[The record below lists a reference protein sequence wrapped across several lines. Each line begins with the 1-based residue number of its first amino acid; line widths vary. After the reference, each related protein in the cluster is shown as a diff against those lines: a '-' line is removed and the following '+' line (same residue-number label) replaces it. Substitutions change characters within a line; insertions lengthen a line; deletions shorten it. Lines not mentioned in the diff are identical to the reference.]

1 MLVMGL
7 SGGGDPTYENRNFLF
22 PHGERHDSAAVLVDD
37 GRVVAGIEEERLNRI
52 KHTNKGAVSA
62 IKLCLNAYG
71 ARLNDLDRLIIGG
84 DENFLAKMGR
94 YRDFRR
100 IHEAPISDPRGL
112 LHELLQREMGDDILD
127 SKIHFVHHH
136 LAHAISAYAQSG
148 YADGLIFTMDGGGDD
163 CTGMV
168 IDASGASL
176 QLLRKIMRPKSLGV
190 FYLSAIRFLGYDL
203 FDEYKVMGLAPY
215 GDPSTYRDLFSSFY
229 ELLPDGDYVLKADF
243 PDDLMAAGLPRKGN
257 DSLTQAHKDLAAALQ
272 EALERIVFHVVEHFQ
287 KATGKQRLCL
297 AGGVAHNCTLNGKL
311 LYSGMFKEI
320 FVQPAS
326 HDAGLA
332 IGAALHPFLADSA
345 SPAVPLPAI
354 DNVFWGSGIDDAE
367 PLGRLLTSW
376 GDFLEF
382 QRVENISRH
391 CAELLAAGNVIGWV
405 QGRSEFGPRALGNR
419 SILADPRPAEN
430 KDIINAMVK
439 KREAYRPFAP
449 AILIEYASEYFDLPK
464 SSARFDFM
472 TFVVKVREDK
482 RDVLK
487 ATTHVD
493 GTARIQSVSRHSSPK
508 FWELINAFRELT
520 GIPVLLNTSF
530 NNNAEPIVDS
540 AEDAIVCFLTTNLH
554 YLVIGD
560 YLISKRDL
568 DKQACLKLAPSL
580 PHYSR
585 LSHTKRFISS
595 DRMVDLFEITST
607 FSGRYNVP
615 ISARLF
621 NILLLADGSRSVSDM
636 LGGDRTADEA
646 NRLAE
651 ELFDLWGR
659 RAVKLS
665 HKRLKGE
672 K

>member
-1 MLVMGL
+1 MGL
-7 SGGGDPTYENRNFLF
+7 SGGGDLTYENRDFLF
-22 PHGERHDSAAVLVDD
+22 PHGERHDSAAVLVDN

-62 IKLCLNAYG
+62 IKFCLNAHG
-71 ARLNDLDRLIIGG
+71 ARLNDLDQLIIGG
-84 DENFLAKMGR
+84 DESFLAKMGR

-100 IHEAPISDPRGL
+100 IHEAPISNPRGL
-112 LHELLQREMGDDILD
+112 LHELLQQEMDDDILD

-148 YADGLIFTMDGGGDD
+148 YADSLIFTMDGGGDD

-168 IDASGASL
+168 IDAAGASL

-190 FYLSAIRFLGYDL
+190 FYVNAIRFLGYDL

-215 GDPSTYRDLFSSFY
+215 GDPSTYRDLFASFY

-243 PDDLMAAGLPRKGN
+243 PDDLMAVGLPRKEK

-272 EALERIVFHVVEHFQ
+272 EALERIVFHLVEHFQ
-287 KATGKQRLCL
+287 KTTGKQRLCL

-332 IGAALHPFLADSA
+332 IGAALQPFLAESA
-345 SPAVPLPAI
+345 SPAVALSAI
-354 DNVFWGSGIDDAE
+354 DNVFWGSDIDDTE
-367 PLGRLLTSW
+367 NLRGLLTSW
-376 GDFLEF
+376 NDFLEF
-382 QRVENISRH
+382 HRVENISQH
-391 CAELLAAGNVIGWV
+391 CAELLAAGSVIGWM

-449 AILIEYASEYFDLPK
+449 AILEEYASEYFDLPK
-464 SSARFDFM
+464 SSAHFDFM

-493 GTARIQSVSRHSSPK
+493 GTARIQTVSRKSNPK
-508 FWELINAFRELT
+508 FWELINAFREKT

-540 AEDAIVCFLTTNLH
+540 AEDAIVCFLTTRLH

-560 YLISKRDL
+560 YLISKRDY
-568 DKQACLKLAPSL
+568 DKRACLELAPSL

-585 LSHTKRFISS
+585 LAHTKRFISS
-595 DRMVDLFEITST
+595 DHMIDLFEITST
-607 FSGRYNVP
+607 FSSRYNVS
-615 ISARLF
+615 ISSGLF
-621 NILLLADGSRSVSDM
+621 NLLLLADGSRSVSDM
-636 LGGDRTADEA
+636 LGDDKTADEA
-646 NRLAE
+646 NKLAE

-659 RAVKLS
+659 RVIKLK
-665 HKRLKGE
+665 HKRLKSE
-672 K
+672 KE